1 LKRVPRPRVLRRL
14 SNDWAGAGEL
24 EFARSAAEAVL
35 KRFLSA
41 TPAIPVR
48 RGGACIRV
56 SAGFLDPELVRMV
69 IADPGSALRLD
80 PRDFERL
87 VADVLV
93 CMPHTAVLLGAHSK
107 DAGVDL
113 VVASLSDVGP
123 TVTLVQCKRHEKRV
137 TEGAVKGLLAD
148 VFRHAATGG
157 LLVTSSDFS
166 RGARGLRA
174 QFMWRIQLWRG
185 VDLLTRFEDSGL
197 APHVLGVGRSQ

>member
-1 LKRVPRPRVLRRL
+1 
-14 SNDWAGAGEL
+14 
-24 EFARSAAEAVL
+24 
-35 KRFLSA
+35 
-41 TPAIPVR
+41 
-48 RGGACIRV
+48 
-56 SAGFLDPELVRMV
+56 MV
-69 IADPGSALRLD
+69 IGDPGSALQLG
-80 PRDFERL
+80 PRDFERF

-113 VVASLSDVGP
+113 VVASLGDVGP
-123 TVTLVQCKRHEKRV
+123 TVTLVQCKRYEKRV
-137 TEGAVKGLLAD
+137 KEGAVKGLLAD

-166 RGARGLRA
+166 RGAGSLCA

-197 APHVLGVGRSQ
+197 TPHVLGIGRPQ